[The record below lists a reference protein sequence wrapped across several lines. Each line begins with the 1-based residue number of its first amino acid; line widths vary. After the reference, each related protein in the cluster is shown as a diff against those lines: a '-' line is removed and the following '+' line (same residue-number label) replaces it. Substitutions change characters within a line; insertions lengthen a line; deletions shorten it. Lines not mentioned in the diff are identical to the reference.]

1 MSTSSKPAVVGG
13 FVLGA
18 LALAV
23 AGILFFGGTRWFGAS
38 VRVVVFFPE
47 SVANLDVGA
56 PVTFNGVRIG
66 AVESVA
72 VHVSAHNMT
81 ARIPV
86 YLKIDTSRMIW
97 DGRPFAPSEHP
108 ELVRAGLRA
117 QLALVSMVTGQQRVD
132 LLFRP
137 NTPAQLVGAS
147 EGVLE
152 IPAIPSDFGELRSQ
166 LTGLQLREL
175 TDSAQGT
182 LSAVGRLATHVDT
195 VIDPFVERIG
205 RTADAATHT
214 LQTADGAVRNLQG
227 DASVALHDLD
237 AALVSAR
244 HQVDARGG
252 ELSHTLAA
260 ADRSMAQAEKL
271 LQSLNGAAEPG
282 SELRDDLQATVRDLA
297 ASASSLR
304 DFAETIE
311 RNPNA
316 IVMGRSSR

>member
-1 MSTSSKPAVVGG
+1 MSVRPAVVGG
-13 FVLGA
+13 FILGA

-23 AGILFFGGTRWFGAS
+23 AAILFFGGTRWFSAS
-38 VRVVVFFPE
+38 ARVVVFFPE

-66 AVESVA
+66 AVESVS

-97 DGRPFAPSEHP
+97 DGRPFAASDNAA
-108 ELVRAGLRA
+108 LVRAGLRA
-117 QLALVSMVTGQQRVD
+117 QLALQSMITGQQRVD

-137 NTPAQLVGAS
+137 STSAQLVGAT
-147 EGVLE
+147 EGVPE
-152 IPAIPSDFGELRSQ
+152 IPAIPSDFGALRNQ

-175 TDSAQGT
+175 TDSAQRT
-182 LSAVGRLATHVDT
+182 LAAVGRLATHIDT
-195 VIDPFVERIG
+195 ALDPLIERVE

-214 LQTADGAVRNLQG
+214 LQTTDGAVRTLQA

-237 AALVSAR
+237 SALVSVR
-244 HQVDARGG
+244 QQVDARGG
-252 ELSHTLAA
+252 ELGHTLAA
-260 ADRSMAQAEKL
+260 ADRTMSQAEKL
-271 LQSLNGAAEPG
+271 LASLNGAAEPG
-282 SELRDDLQATVRDLA
+282 SDLREDLQATVRDLA

-304 DFAETIE
+304 NFAETVE

>member
-1 MSTSSKPAVVGG
+1 MSISSKPAVVGG
-13 FVLGA
+13 FILGA
-18 LALAV
+18 LALAA
-23 AGILFFGGTRWFGAS
+23 AGILFFGGTRWFSAS
-38 VRVVVFFPE
+38 ARVVVFFPE

-66 AVESVA
+66 AVESVS

-97 DGRPFAPSEHP
+97 DGKPFAASDNAD
-108 ELVRAGLRA
+108 LVRAGLRA
-117 QLALVSMVTGQQRVD
+117 QLALQSMITGQQRVD

-137 NTPAQLVGAS
+137 STSAQLVGAT
-147 EGVLE
+147 EGVPE
-152 IPAIPSDFGELRSQ
+152 IPAIPSDFGALRNQ

-175 TDSAQGT
+175 TDSAQRT
-182 LSAVGRLATHVDT
+182 LAAVGRLATHIDT
-195 VIDPFVERIG
+195 ALDPLIERVE

-214 LQTADGAVRNLQG
+214 LQTTDGAVRTLQA

-237 AALVSAR
+237 SALVSVR
-244 HQVDARGG
+244 QQVDARGG
-252 ELSHTLAA
+252 ELGHTLAA
-260 ADRSMAQAEKL
+260 ADRTMSQAEKL
-271 LQSLNGAAEPG
+271 LASLNGAAEPG
-282 SELRDDLQATVRDLA
+282 SDLREDLQATVRDLA

-304 DFAETIE
+304 NFAETVE